1 MAEAKTEQEPSI
13 EEILESIR
21 QIISD
26 DKPADTTGGGALKGP
41 APEEPVKM
49 AAAPPLPPP
58 PPPAVDA
65 GTPVLELTEAV
76 TPPPAPASSPAPV
89 SAPLPQIEMSDVPQD
104 ADGGLMS
111 SATENFTE
119 QALTRL
125 MGSVPIE
132 RDIPDRMP
140 VHGNVTLED
149 ITRDL
154 LRPMLK
160 DWLDRNLPGMVEKLV
175 QKEIE
180 KITRRVLNG

>member
-26 DKPADTTGGGALKGP
+26 DQPADAGGGNLKGP
-41 APEEPVKM
+41 PPEAPIKAAVVPPPPSQAPIK
-49 AAAPPLPPP
+49 AAAPPP
-58 PPPAVDA
+58 PPPPPSPARAAVLD
-65 GTPVLELTEAV
+65 LTEAV
-76 TPPPAPASSPAPV
+76 EQPAPD
-89 SAPLPQIEMSDVPQD
+89 IEMADVAQD
-104 ADGGLMS
+104 TGGGLLS
-111 SATENFTE
+111 QSTEAYAQ
-119 QALTRL
+119 QALARL
-125 MGSVPIE
+125 MGSMPIE

-149 ITRDL
+149 ITREL

-160 DWLDRNLPGMVEKLV
+160 DWLDRNLPTLVERLV

-180 KITRRVLNG
+180 KITRRVLGG

>member
-26 DKPADTTGGGALKGP
+26 DPPAA
-41 APEEPVKM
+41 APV
-49 AAAPPLPPP
+49 AAAPPKPPAPEAPPPKPAYVPPP
-58 PPPAVDA
+58 PPPPSLSRAAVLD
-65 GTPVLELTEAV
+65 LTEAV
-76 TPPPAPASSPAPV
+76 EAPQPA
-89 SAPLPQIEMSDVPQD
+89 PQIEMADVAQD
-104 ADGGLMS
+104 AGGGLMS
-111 SATENFTE
+111 QSTEAIAQ
-119 QALTRL
+119 QALARL
-125 MGSVPIE
+125 MGSMPIE

-149 ITRDL
+149 ITREL

-160 DWLDRNLPGMVEKLV
+160 DWLDRNLPGLVERLV

-180 KITRRVLNG
+180 KITRRVLG

>member
-26 DKPADTTGGGALKGP
+26 DKPGGDDGTLKAP
-41 APEEPVKM
+41 PPEEPVKTSV
-49 AAAPPLPPP
+49 PPPP
-58 PPPAVDA
+58 PPPAPEA
-65 GTPVLELTEAV
+65 RTPVLDLTEAV
-76 TPPPAPASSPAPV
+76 TPPPTPSPE
-89 SAPLPQIEMSDVPQD
+89 IEMSDVPQD
-104 ADGGLMS
+104 TGDGLMS
-111 SATENFTE
+111 PATEDFTQ